1 MRIHTRLTLCK
12 IPFKCRYSSP
22 ARICSVKYFVTF
34 CSKRPYLRKQ
44 LPTEPP
50 GTYSRKL
57 TENQGRTLGKETGS
71 HAQEIWRFLKPKIL
85 NDVRMIEILEGLAL
99 KLQSFYN
106 CDLSRVVFVT
116 RRSRN
121 LDLLY
126 SDHFTS
132 RSIQRQ
138 IDASKIALPDELTPN
153 PLENGYDDVR
163 WGIYE

>member
-1 MRIHTRLTLCK
+1 
-12 IPFKCRYSSP
+12 
-22 ARICSVKYFVTF
+22 
-34 CSKRPYLRKQ
+34 
-44 LPTEPP
+44 
-50 GTYSRKL
+50 
-57 TENQGRTLGKETGS
+57 
-71 HAQEIWRFLKPKIL
+71 
-85 NDVRMIEILEGLAL
+85 MIEILEGLAL
-99 KLQSFYN
+99 ELQSFYN